1 MRSGRLQQGMVTI
14 LQLLTS
20 FTATGIITFVV
31 THMHMDNFFVQ
42 WLLWA
47 WHWAV
52 AWPIAFV
59 TIRWIA
65 PQYKKLLD
73 QIYE

>member
-1 MRSGRLQQGMVTI
+1 MNNKNFI

-20 FTATGIITFVV
+20 FTATGMITFTV
-31 THMHMDNFFVQ
+31 THMHMDDFRVQ

-52 AWPIAFV
+52 AWPIAFA

-73 QIYE
+73 KFDER